1 MLVKCPRLTTVYCLF
16 PRQEKHKL
24 LSASSPSNEP
34 GDGDRGWKK
43 TKKKRERDYLG
54 EGAGERSPQIDAHTV
69 ALALKFTLA
78 AHEPPAGHHE
88 HVRQPG
94 GRSHRLLLGS
104 PTWSPRPLVGRLGTW
119 CWHRAVLGPCG
130 WSRAVKPC
138 QHPKKTPLGSW
149 M

>member
-1 MLVKCPRLTTVYCLF
+1 MLVKCPRLTTVFCLF
-16 PRQEKHKL
+16 LRQEKHKL
-24 LSASSPSNEP
+24 LTASSPSNEP
-34 GDGDRGWKK
+34 GDEDKGWKK

-54 EGAGERSPQIDAHTV
+54 EGAGDRSPQIDAHKV

-119 CWHRAVLGPCG
+119 GQGGAGAVRLEQSCETMP
-130 WSRAVKPC
+130 AP
-138 QHPKKTPLGSW
+138 KTPLGSW

>member
-1 MLVKCPRLTTVYCLF
+1 M
-16 PRQEKHKL
+16 E
-24 LSASSPSNEP
+24 E
-34 GDGDRGWKK
+34 D
-43 TKKKRERDYLG
+43 KKKKERDYLG
-54 EGAGERSPQIDAHTV
+54 VGAGNRSPQIDAHTV

-119 CWHRAVLGPCG
+119 GQGGAGAVRLEQSCETMP
-130 WSRAVKPC
+130 AP
-138 QHPKKTPLGSW
+138 KTPLGSW